1 MSKKVSKK
9 ISHKKAKKA
18 KKVVKKRAEVKKK
31 AHPKPSDDPVLKE
44 ILIRIAGDR
53 GYNVAKE
60 LVEKEI
66 TDDEIAKRLG
76 IRVNLVRK
84 ILYSLYENRVV
95 SYHRVRDEHSGWYV
109 YYWRIEPE
117 RANEYFKNNKRQL
130 IQKLENRLDT
140 ERGTSFFSCGNGD
153 PKLSFELAVE
163 NDFKCPR
170 CGEKLEPY
178 DNSNVIMALERQIE
192 SLRHNLIDI

>member
-1 MSKKVSKK
+1 MSKKSTQKR
-9 ISHKKAKKA
+9 
-18 KKVVKKRAEVKKK
+18 KVVKKVAEVKKSPRPK
-31 AHPKPSDDPVLKE
+31 ASDDPVLME
-44 ILIRIAGDR
+44 ILARIAGER
-53 GYNVAKE
+53 GYDVAKE
-60 LVEKEI
+60 LMGKEI

-117 RANEYFKNNKRQL
+117 RAREYFNNNKRQL
-130 IQKLENRLDT
+130 IQKLEERLDI
-140 ERGTSFFSCGNGD
+140 ERNTNYFSCGNGD
-153 PKLSFELAVE
+153 PKLPFELAVE

-170 CGEKLEPY
+170 CGDKLAPY
-178 DNSNVIMALERQIE
+178 DNSGVITALERQIE
-192 SLRHNLIDI
+192 SLRHNLMES